1 MKKKSV
7 ISIGIIAALLTST
20 VVMAAEPTCKT
31 WIGNGGK
38 SASGS
43 TSLGTATF
51 CSAFVNAPYKTGG
64 EETAY
69 AEGIS
74 GATATA
80 HAYSGEGTFDFA
92 GTTHYAEDSSGTYMR
107 TSSAYY

>member
-1 MKKKSV
+1 MYPPVVFKYSLV
-7 ISIGIIAALLTST
+7 FAVSSTMVFNTLTVVACVIIAPQ
-20 VVMAAEPTCKT
+20 AEV
-31 WIGNGGK
+31 
-38 SASGS
+38 
-43 TSLGTATF
+43 
-51 CSAFVNAPYKTGG
+51 FVNALYKSGG
-64 EETAY
+64 EKTAY

-80 HAYSGEGTFDFA
+80 HAYSGKGIFDFA